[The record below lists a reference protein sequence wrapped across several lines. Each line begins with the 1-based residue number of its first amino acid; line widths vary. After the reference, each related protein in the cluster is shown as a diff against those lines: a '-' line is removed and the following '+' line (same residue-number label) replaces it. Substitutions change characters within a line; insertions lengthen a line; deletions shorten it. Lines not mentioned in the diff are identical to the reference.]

1 MNMIK
6 VYFNNG
12 NTAIFNRDTLS
23 FRDNDGSHFIL
34 GEDNDNEDNPRKQY
48 ATLLDAGPLV
58 NWSSV
63 AWVRKYTEEEKA
75 NDGI

>member
-1 MNMIK
+1 MGKIK
-6 VYFNNG
+6 VYFTNG
-12 NTAIFNRDTLS
+12 NTGIFDRDTLS

-63 AWVRKYTEEEKA
+63 AWVRAYTEEEENA
-75 NDGI
+75 